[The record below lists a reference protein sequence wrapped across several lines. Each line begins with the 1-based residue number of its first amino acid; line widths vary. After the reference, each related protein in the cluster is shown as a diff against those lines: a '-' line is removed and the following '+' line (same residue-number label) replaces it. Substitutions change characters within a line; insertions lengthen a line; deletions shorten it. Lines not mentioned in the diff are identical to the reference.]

1 MELVQKKSSIAFLS
15 TFPPRQCGIAVF
27 TNDLR
32 SAIDK
37 MFSPFINS
45 KIVAMNVKEIH
56 NLDYS
61 NKVIFQINQSNK
73 EDYIKTAKDLNS
85 LKSIKLISIQHEF
98 GIFGEEYGSNLI
110 LFLKEIK
117 KPVIV
122 TFHSVLPNPDEKMKM
137 VIYEIDR
144 YSKGIVVM
152 TKLSKEILIKDYKI
166 DSEKIKVIPHGIHS
180 VPYTDGKKA
189 KSIFGFSGK
198 LVLSTFGFLSSGKG
212 LEYIID
218 SLPPIIEKFPN
229 VKFIISGITHPNILE
244 QEGEKYR
251 NFLMQKV
258 NELKLENNVHF
269 YNEYFDIDKL
279 LKLLEATDIYI
290 SPSLNPNQA
299 VSGTMS
305 YALGSG
311 RAVISTSFSQAKEDI
326 TNEVGRLVD
335 FKNSQAFTN
344 AIFELIGGEKMFL
357 QIGKNAYFRT
367 RHMTWENVA
376 YSYMKFF
383 SKFVPDLINIQKK
396 FPPIKFEHIIKLTDD
411 FGIIQFAELTEP
423 DLSSGYTL
431 DDNARALIAT
441 SFYYKKT
448 QNKFLLKLI
457 AIYLNFIEGLIKSD
471 GYFYNYVNEK
481 RIIDEER
488 NIIEDSQDPSAR
500 ALYALSVVL
509 NTEQI
514 PLFLKEKAK
523 NIINKSIE
531 KNISFSSPRSIA
543 FYVKA
548 LNCLFLEYKDQKFF
562 DILKQNCDKL
572 VYLYESS
579 HSFSWEWFEGYLTYS
594 NAVLSE
600 ALIVG
605 YSIIKD
611 KKYLDI
617 AEKTFNFLINQTFK
631 NDKYIPIGQN
641 GWFIKDK
648 KRHYFD
654 QQPED
659 TASTVQAF
667 NKMFMLTNKD
677 IYRKFAN
684 TAFNWFLGDNIL
696 GQVVYDR
703 TTGGCYDGIG
713 KKFINLNQG
722 AESTISYILARLS
735 FDFKTSE

>member
-1 MELVQKKSSIAFLS
+1 MELARKKSSIVFLS
-15 TFPPRQCGIAVF
+15 TFPPRQCGIATF
-27 TNDLR
+27 TNDLI
-32 SAIDK
+32 SSIDK
-37 MFSPFINS
+37 IFSPNINS
-45 KIVAMNVKEIH
+45 KIVAMNVKEAR
-56 NLDYS
+56 NLNYS

-85 LKSIKLISIQHEF
+85 LKSIKLVSIQHEF
-98 GIFGEEYGSNLI
+98 GIFGGEYGSNLI

-117 KPVIV
+117 KSVIV
-122 TFHSVLPNPDEKMKM
+122 TFHSVLPCPDEKMKI
-137 VIYEIDR
+137 VVQEIDK

-152 TKLSKEILIKDYKI
+152 TNLSKEILINDYGIDAKKI
-166 DSEKIKVIPHGIHS
+166 RVIPHGIHS
-180 VPYTDGKKA
+180 IPYTEGKKA
-189 KSIFGFSGK
+189 KSIFDLSDK
-198 LVLSTFGFLSSGKG
+198 LVLSTFGFLSPGKG
-212 LEYIID
+212 LEYVIE
-218 SLPPIIEKFPN
+218 SLPPVIEKFPN
-229 VKFIISGITHPNILE
+229 IKFIIAGITHPNVLE

-251 NFLMQKV
+251 NFLIQKV
-258 NELKLENNVHF
+258 NELKLENNVYF
-269 YNEYFDIDKL
+269 YNEYFDIKKL
-279 LKLLEATDIYI
+279 LNLLEATDIYI

-311 RAVISTSFSQAKEDI
+311 RAVISTAFSQAKEDI
-326 TNEVGRLVD
+326 TNDVGRLVN
-335 FKNSQAFTN
+335 FKNPQAFTN
-344 AIFELIGGEKMFL
+344 AIFELISSDEIFL
-357 QIGKNAYFRT
+357 QMGKNAYFRT

-383 SKFVPDLINIQKK
+383 SEFVPDLINVQQK
-396 FPPIKFEHIIKLTDD
+396 FPFIKFEHLIKLTDD
-411 FGIIQFAELTEP
+411 FGIIQFAKLTEP

-431 DDNARALIAT
+431 DDNARALIAA

-457 AIYLNFIEGLIKSD
+457 IIYLNFIEKLIKSD
-471 GYFYNYVNEK
+471 GYFYNYVNAK
-481 RIIDEER
+481 RNIDEER

-514 PLFLKEKAK
+514 PIYLKEKAK
-523 NIINKSIE
+523 NIINNSIE

-543 FYVKA
+543 FYIKA
-548 LNCLFLEYKDQKFF
+548 LDCLFSVYKNQKFF

-572 VYLYESS
+572 VFLYENIHSS
-579 HSFSWEWFEGYLTYS
+579 DWEWFENYLTYS

-600 ALIVG
+600 SLIIG
-605 YSIIKD
+605 YKITKY

-617 AEKTFNFLINQTFK
+617 SKKTLNFFIQNTFRD
-631 NDKYIPIGQN
+631 NIYIPIGQI
-641 GWFIKDK
+641 GWFIKNET
-648 KRHYFD
+648 RYYFD

-659 TASTVQAF
+659 IASTVEAL
-667 NKMFMLTNKD
+667 NTMFKTTNEYT
-677 IYRKFAN
+677 YRKLAN
-684 TAFNWFLGDNIL
+684 TAFNWFLGDNVL

-713 KKFINLNQG
+713 EKFINLNQG

-735 FDFKTSE
+735 FDI